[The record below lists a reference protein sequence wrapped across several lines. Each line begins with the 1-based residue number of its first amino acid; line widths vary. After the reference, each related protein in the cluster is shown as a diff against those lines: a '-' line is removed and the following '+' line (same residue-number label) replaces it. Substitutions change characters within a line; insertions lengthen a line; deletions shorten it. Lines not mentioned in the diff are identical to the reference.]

1 MPAKPSQMPAEL
13 YQIDLVCSDRDLCQ
27 VLQPQD
33 IWDALSMPS
42 YKSSNITGQEQH
54 QTHVHCWEHISKVQ
68 IHQYNVMQRASDD
81 PYQFITCIFVVFMY
95 MYLCMV
101 LCMYVC
107 LHVMQPW
114 TIYLLLRRFINTR
127 SILWGPSVKCNW
139 SKNLVVLKA

>member
-68 IHQYNVMQRASDD
+68 IHQSNVMQRASDD
-81 PYQFITCIFVVFMY
+81 PYQFIACIFVVFMY
-95 MYLCMV
+95 IYLCTV
-101 LCMYVC
+101 LCMFACDAAMEDLFVTTQIHQYK
-107 LHVMQPW
+107 
-114 TIYLLLRRFINTR
+114 IYFMRLMCEVQLR
-127 SILWGPSVKCNW
+127 
-139 SKNLVVLKA
+139 